1 VGVEHEDS
9 VRVWRAEVGG
19 GCVCMSGTT
28 SGYAVDPVGEYVV
41 GVIVAGAMR
50 VRRGRE
56 RIVFGPRDV
65 CTWDPSAAHRGAPHG
80 CLRWEARLV
89 ILDSPVLERI
99 LWGPEPLS
107 ADLRFSSPLVRDER
121 LAQRFAEL
129 HRTLETPSW
138 ALEREG
144 LLADWLRDV
153 GDGTPSLDGRRRAA
167 RRDPALRR
175 ACEMLGDEVAG
186 NVTLDELALAAGV
199 SRHRLSRLFRTAYG
213 MPPHRFQLAHR
224 LRVARRMLERGV
236 DVAEVAQATGFFDQS
251 HLHRHFRR
259 TLGMTPAR
267 YARLTAQTYKT
278 PAGG

>member
-1 VGVEHEDS
+1 VEREGS
-9 VRVWRAEVGG
+9 VLVWRADVAG

-28 SGYAVDPVGEYVV
+28 AGYAVDPVGEYVV
-41 GVIVAGAMR
+41 GVMVAGAMR

-56 RIVFGPRDV
+56 RFVFGPRDV
-65 CTWDPSAAHRGAPHG
+65 CRWDPSAAHRGAPYG
-80 CLRWEARLV
+80 CTRWEARLV
-89 ILDSPVLERI
+89 VLESPALERI
-99 LWGPEPLS
+99 LCGPEPL
-107 ADLRFSSPLVRDER
+107 ATDLCFSNPLVRDAR
-121 LAQRFAEL
+121 LARRFVEL
-129 HRTLETPSW
+129 HRTLETRSW
-138 ALEREG
+138 ALEHET

-153 GDGTPSLDGRRRAA
+153 SDGTPSLDDRRRAA

-175 ACEMLGDEVAG
+175 ACELLHDELAG

-224 LRVARRMLERGV
+224 IRVARRMLERGSA
-236 DVAEVAQATGFFDQS
+236 VADVAQATGFFDQS

-278 PAGG
+278 HARS

>member
-1 VGVEHEDS
+1 M
-9 VRVWRAEVGG
+9 RVWRADVAG

-28 SGYAVDPVGEYVV
+28 TGYAVDPVGEYVV

-50 VRRGRE
+50 VRRGRQ
-56 RIVFGPRDV
+56 RFVFGPRDV
-65 CTWDPSAAHRGAPHG
+65 CTWDPSAAHRGTPYG
-80 CLRWEARLV
+80 CTRWEARLV
-89 ILDSPVLERI
+89 VLESPALERI
-99 LWGPEPLS
+99 LRGPEPVPT
-107 ADLRFSSPLVRDER
+107 DLCFSSPLVRDAG
-121 LAQRFAEL
+121 LAQRFVQL

-138 ALEREG
+138 ALERET

-153 GDGTPSLDGRRRAA
+153 SDGTPSFVERVHAA

-175 ACEMLGDEVAG
+175 ACELLRDELAG
-186 NVTLDELALAAGV
+186 NVTLDELARAAGV

-224 LRVARRMLERGV
+224 IRVARRMLERGV
-236 DVAEVAQATGFFDQS
+236 GVAEVAQATGFFDQS

-267 YARLTAQTYKT
+267 YARLTARTYKT
-278 PAGG
+278 SALR